1 MVRLSRKL
9 DVPVAAVQMSQAE
22 AAIDVDKPD
31 DLILV
36 RKIIEAR
43 QPLSLKGE

>member
-1 MVRLSRKL
+1 
-9 DVPVAAVQMSQAE
+9 MSEAE

-36 RKIIEAR
+36 REIIEAR
-43 QPLSLKGE
+43 QPRRLEGR